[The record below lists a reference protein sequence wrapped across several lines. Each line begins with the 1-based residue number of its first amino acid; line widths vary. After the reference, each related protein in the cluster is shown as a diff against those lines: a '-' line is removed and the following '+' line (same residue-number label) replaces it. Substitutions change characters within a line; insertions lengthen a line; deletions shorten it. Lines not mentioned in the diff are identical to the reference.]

1 MIIDNHGLCKEL
13 FRCVMAITNNTR
25 RNVSKFGMH
34 CFQAFDHI
42 RYDPELATEGCHF
55 ELIKENRYQDMMNHI
70 KNYYVPDELIGKSLN
85 LHWN

>member
-13 FRCVMAITNNTR
+13 FNCIMAITHNTR

-42 RYDPELATEGCHF
+42 RYDPELSPRAY
-55 ELIKENRYQDMMNHI
+55 K
-70 KNYYVPDELIGKSLN
+70 GKSLSRHDEPYQK
-85 LHWN
+85 LLCPRRADWEEFKSPLE